1 MEEET
6 KSLRRNKQYL
16 MEEETHSLCEKRLI
30 ANRERSL
37 WFMKEEI
44 NILWRKL
51 PVVYGRKWS
60 IVYGGRD
67 S

>member
-1 MEEET
+1 
-6 KSLRRNKQYL
+6 

-30 ANRERSL
+30 ANRGRYL

-60 IVYGGRD
+60 IVYGGRRY
-67 S
+67 SAHFFFLRNNKYH

>member
-1 MEEET
+1 
-6 KSLRRNKQYL
+6 

-30 ANRERSL
+30 ANRGRYL

-60 IVYGGRD
+60 IVYGRRD